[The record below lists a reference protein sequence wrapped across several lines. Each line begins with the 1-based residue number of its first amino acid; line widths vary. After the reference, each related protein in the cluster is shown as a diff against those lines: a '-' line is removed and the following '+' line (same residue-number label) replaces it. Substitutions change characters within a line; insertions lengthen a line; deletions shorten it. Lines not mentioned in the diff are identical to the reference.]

1 MANMCDVQI
10 IARGFK
16 SKENMQ
22 SLADFFRP
30 QSLEQELLPLF
41 DSYVELFPENNK
53 LTVSGWSKWTALSLM
68 DVCLGKQKEE
78 GVVSLEDLAKRY
90 GIVFE
95 VLGKES
101 GCNVGEH
108 YVIDEE
114 GKTILEEFFNYYEF
128 FTDDFDSYD
137 DFIEKIGEEHPDAV
151 ESVSK
156 EEFESTDFLPIGE
169 PDTPFGAYI
178 DDMLF
183 PAL

>member
-16 SKENMQ
+16 SKEDMQ
-22 SLADFFRP
+22 SLADLLES
-30 QSLEQELLPLF
+30 QSTDQDLLPLF
-41 DSYVELFPENNK
+41 DNCVELFPEENK
-53 LTVSGWSKWTALSLM
+53 LFTSGWSKWTASALM
-68 DVCLGKQKEE
+68 DICLGKQKEK

-95 VLGKES
+95 VLGRES

-108 YVIDEE
+108 YVIDET

-128 FTDDFDSYD
+128 FTDSYTSYE
-137 DFIEKIGEEHPDAV
+137 DFIEANDQYPEVV
-151 ESVSK
+151 ESVSQ